1 MIQSQLLRCDARKQ
15 EILAELNKSKDLM
28 RNQDQLRRN
37 IEDNLN
43 YRKTKAEVDALTREI
58 DLVQERIMEIG
69 GISKV
74 EGELRKVLKERE
86 RLLSEVYMI
95 LTGILSVNLFDR
107 VYSHIAFHLK
117 IEGHWFVL
125 LNWYGS
131 QFFTVFIQ

>member
-117 IEGHWFVL
+117 IEGH
-125 LNWYGS
+125 
-131 QFFTVFIQ
+131 